1 MPDAQSNAAQIG
13 FAVETAYG
21 DTIAAA
27 PLKRLR
33 LVEDSIAHQKNAQWS
48 NEINANGDR
57 TSVIDISKSS
67 AGQWT
72 SELSFTDFVTWF
84 PAAMRAGAGVT
95 TSGVTRYVNANTLK
109 SFYFEKQF
117 TDINALV
124 GAYGLVIGGMTLTLT
139 ANEIA
144 RVSFDMMGKFLKK
157 ETATRGTGAIT
168 AASTDQVIR
177 AGADVANLKLAGSA
191 FPCSVQSLT
200 LTINNNLRP
209 KTELTAD
216 SPTLY
221 NVGSFDVTGSLR
233 CYFPSL
239 ALFDACIAHTEQSLE
254 FEMENAAGRFG
265 FELPAI
271 QLANVSP
278 NIGAINQDV
287 ILEIPFLATRS
298 AAKAFTIGLDVDPA

>member
-1 MPDAQSNAAQIG
+1 MADAQSNAAQIG
-13 FAVETAYG
+13 FALETTYAG
-21 DTIAAA
+21 TIPAA

-33 LVEDSIAHQKNAQWS
+33 LTEDSIAHQKNAQWS

-67 AGQWT
+67 AGQFT
-72 SELSFTDFVTWF
+72 SELSFTDFVTWL
-84 PAAMRAGAGVT
+84 PAAMRAGAGVVT
-95 TSGVTRYVNANTLK
+95 GDVTRYTNANVLK

-117 TDINALV
+117 TDISAFV

-144 RVSFDMMGKFLKK
+144 QVSFDMMGKYLKK
-157 ETATRGTGAIT
+157 ETVSRGTGPIA
-168 AASTDQVIR
+168 AASTDQIMR
-177 AGADVANLKLAGSA
+177 SGADVANLTLGGSA
-191 FPCSVQSLT
+191 FPASVQSLT

-221 NVGSFDVTGSLR
+221 NIGSFDVTGSMR
-233 CYFPSL
+233 VYFPTL
-239 ALFDACIAHTEQSLE
+239 AMFDLMIAHTAQGMT
-254 FEMENAAGRFG
+254 FDVENAAGRFG
-265 FELPAI
+265 FVLPSI
-271 QLANVSP
+271 QLSNVSP

-287 ILEIPFLATRS
+287 MLDIPFMATRGVS
-298 AAKAFTIGLDVDPA
+298 DAFTIALDVEPA